1 MSIAT
6 RIEAI
11 EQHITD
17 DYSVLELAGAD
28 LTNVDKNI
36 QNLKQTWEER
46 LLYFLANG
54 TDVIWN
60 NWLPKVTGTGE
71 NITLNNTVETKMKFV
86 CKGNTSQNGE
96 PTPDNPVN
104 IDVVTGNNSITIAN
118 NDNTQSQTY
127 PINLGSM
134 ELCKIGDYQDYL
146 YKDNGKWYK
155 YGVIGKLTITSV
167 TEVGTASTGIKYALV
182 RSVSTAFPSS
192 FIYCSNY
199 TNATS
204 ASKNNTIRFS
214 GTNLYVYDN
223 RLTNYTTASNLLN
236 GLEYYCVLATPTS
249 TEITDT
255 TLIEQLNN
263 LEKAYSYNTQTNISQ
278 TNADKPFILDV
289 VALGEL
295 A

>member
-36 QNLKQTWEER
+36 QNLKQAWEER

-86 CKGNTSQNGE
+86 CKGNTGQNGE
-96 PTPDNPVN
+96 PTPNNPVN
-104 IDVVTGNNSITIAN
+104 IDVVTGNNSIIIAN

-155 YGVIGKLTITSV
+155 YGAIGKLTITSISS
-167 TEVGTASTGIKYALV
+167 VGTASTGINYALV
-182 RSVSTAFPSS
+182 RSVTIASADS

-204 ASKNNTIRFS
+204 ASKNNTIRLS
-214 GTNLYVYDN
+214 GINLYVYDN
-223 RLTNYTTASNLLN
+223 RLTDYTTALNLLN
-236 GLEYYCVLATPTS
+236 GLEYYCVLATPTI

-255 TLIEQLNN
+255 TLIEQLDN

>member
-1 MSIAT
+1 MSISS

-36 QNLKQTWEER
+36 QNLKQAWEER

-71 NITLNNTVETKMKFV
+71 NITLNSTVETKMKFV

-104 IDVVTGNNSITIAN
+104 IDVVTGNNSIIIAN

-155 YGVIGKLTITSV
+155 YGAIGKLTITSISD
-167 TEVGTASTGIKYALV
+167 VGTASTGIKYALV
-182 RSVSTAFPSS
+182 RGVSSASASS

-199 TNATS
+199 VNATS
-204 ASKNNTIRFS
+204 AANNNSIRFS

-223 RLTNYTTASNLLN
+223 RLTDYTTALNLLN

-255 TLIEQLNN
+255 TLIEQLDN